1 MESGESEDNDP
12 DRQRIGCQYPHH
24 GVPPEGYDLMQVLWG
39 FEQQRKRYMIP
50 L

>member
-24 GVPPEGYDLMQVLWG
+24 GVPPEGYDLEKTCKYYGVLSSS
-39 FEQQRKRYMIP
+39 EKDI
-50 L
+50 